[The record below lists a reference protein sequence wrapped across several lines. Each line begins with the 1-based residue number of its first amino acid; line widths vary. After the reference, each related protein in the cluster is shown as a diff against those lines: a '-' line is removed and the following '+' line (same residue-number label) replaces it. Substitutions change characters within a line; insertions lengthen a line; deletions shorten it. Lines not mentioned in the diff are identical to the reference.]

1 MSRSAPSGKA
11 ADDPDT
17 VLTDALL
24 DQFSAYYLL
33 SVLAVKMLEEARR
46 QRAMAT
52 QSAARPVHRLDR
64 VASRTDSHDQIKSR

>member
-1 MSRSAPSGKA
+1 MSRSVTFGKA
-11 ADDPDT
+11 ADRSDS

-24 DQFSAYYLL
+24 DQFAAYYLL

-52 QSAARPVHRLDR
+52 QSAG
-64 VASRTDSHDQIKSR
+64 

>member
-1 MSRSAPSGKA
+1 
-11 ADDPDT
+11 

-24 DQFSAYYLL
+24 DQFAAYYLL

-52 QSAARPVHRLDR
+52 QSAARPVQG
-64 VASRTDSHDQIKSR
+64 A

>member
-1 MSRSAPSGKA
+1 MSRSAPACKA

-24 DQFSAYYLL
+24 DQFAAYYLL

-52 QSAARPVHRLDR
+52 QSAAIPVQG
-64 VASRTDSHDQIKSR
+64 A

>member
-1 MSRSAPSGKA
+1 MSRSAPSCKA

-52 QSAARPVHRLDR
+52 QSAARPVQG
-64 VASRTDSHDQIKSR
+64 A